1 MNRQAG
7 EAASPGHG
15 ELVKALG
22 LLIRIEMDAD
32 MSGGNAIESFMAVT
46 GASKEV
52 AAQHLAMARGNVD
65 AAVAAFFDAADAG
78 MEPTGGLEE
87 EPGLPPRDA
96 ASSTATVDSILASV
110 KESKGSGKGDSRDVG
125 KGSGKGDDAPGNSI
139 MIAIVFFADGFMV
152 DDDPQPDKDPE
163 PAPEETAAPVQRRTG
178 MMGLSDLKPSRGRRG
193 PRPKLPKLKPLRS
206 YDTPDNQEFLKQ
218 VKAGKVPKEFQKR
231 DESGRPVPVSIA
243 IEDVRPKS
251 YDELSKA
258 IQEME
263 KEEEEEM
270 GGSQAKPAPT
280 LFTGAG
286 HTLSSGSSS
295 SATAG
300 ASVASGGVSHGG
312 GSGADPALLS
322 LVSAGA
328 PVVDESKPATTLQLR
343 LSTGARSRARLN
355 LDHTVAD
362 VWRLVAAQ
370 MGLDAFRAASNH
382 ELAAGF
388 PPKPLRDPSV
398 TIKDADLANAS
409 VTHRSS

>member
-1 MNRQAG
+1 VT
-7 EAASPGHG
+7 ASVGHL
-15 ELVKALG
+15 ELIKALG
-22 LLIRIEMDAD
+22 LSIRIEIEAA
-32 MSGGNAIESFMAVT
+32 MSDGNAIENFMAVT

-65 AAVAAFFDAADAG
+65 AAVAAFFDGAEDG
-78 MEPTGGLEE
+78 MEMPTGGLEE
-87 EPGLPPRDA
+87 DPGPSPAD
-96 ASSTATVDSILASV
+96 ASSTAAVESILASV
-110 KESKGSGKGDSRDVG
+110 KGAKGSGKGDSRDAG
-125 KGSGKGDDAPGNSI
+125 KGSGKDGDTSGNSM

-163 PAPEETAAPVQRRTG
+163 PAPEEPAAPVQRRTG

-206 YDTPDNQEFLKQ
+206 YDTPENQEFLKQ
-218 VKAGKVPKEFQKR
+218 VKAGRLPKEFQKR
-231 DESGRPVPVSIA
+231 DESGAPIPVSIG

-251 YDELSKA
+251 YAELSKI

-263 KEEEEEM
+263 KEEEEET

-280 LFTGAG
+280 LFAGAG

-295 SATAG
+295 TATAG
-300 ASVASGGVSHGG
+300 ASAASGAGASRGG
-312 GSGADPALLS
+312 GSGADPALLA
-322 LVSAGA
+322 LVSAGGA

-388 PPKPLRDPSV
+388 PPKPLKDPSV